1 MLSKNIMEGPDED
14 EKMLYRP
21 QLLHYKYRTCLEKNL
36 SKLEKYDPATMKSL
50 QAIMLNTKMP
60 SVTSRRLH
68 TSENI
73 RKNIDEEMKKS
84 QQVIVP
90 QWLKYDKNC
99 LRFEG
104 YFDEH
109 VTESA
114 YENWRVRPCTLIYY
128 LDDDCLHVIEKKT
141 ENSGIPQGEF
151 IKRRRVNTE
160 QKSPVH
166 WKEINI
172 GTNLFIFGKN
182 FRICSADKFT
192 VEFYTR
198 NGYVLKP
205 NVNIPEIEPDPKFKN
220 IDYEKMRKT
229 IAEIKE
235 YTEVSL
241 KGGHPNGGLKQ
252 FLENDR
258 KVLSFDI
265 SWYDDKYDKEEKRYK
280 MNYYLSDGQVE
291 VCEIKVNNSGKDP
304 FPLLLRKSKLPKKPH
319 MTYCPGLEVPED
331 EYYKP
336 EDLKIGNYVDIYN
349 RHCRIIGCDDFTR
362 KWFKDNLGIDME
374 SFKYKE
380 HQKPTR
386 IMHPIPPYNG
396 FGSEEDSLLNVFY
409 LNPQGKMKEY
419 ITDKFKRD
427 KHILRFLAK
436 LISPYPSD
444 EERKFMVSFYLRD
457 LAVQVYELPM
467 RNNGRITGKFI
478 EKQRIKNPY
487 TNQYYQEKDFVMG
500 NNIYINKFIFRLL
513 ESDEYTRKYMRD
525 NSEVFKD
532 SDINLIYN
540 RIHAVAQKQGDEDE
554 FLVKML
560 AYIDPNGTN
569 WANSDAIE
577 AGFKSLGVTLSP
589 QQVSTI
595 CGFLRREGMNYN
607 MEDLF
612 NLMK

>member
-1 MLSKNIMEGPDED
+1 
-14 EKMLYRP
+14 
-21 QLLHYKYRTCLEKNL
+21 
-36 SKLEKYDPATMKSL
+36 
-50 QAIMLNTKMP
+50 
-60 SVTSRRLH
+60 
-68 TSENI
+68 
-73 RKNIDEEMKKS
+73 
-84 QQVIVP
+84 
-90 QWLKYDKNC
+90 
-99 LRFEG
+99 
-104 YFDEH
+104 
-109 VTESA
+109 
-114 YENWRVRPCTLIYY
+114 
-128 LDDDCLHVIEKKT
+128 
-141 ENSGIPQGEF
+141 
-151 IKRRRVNTE
+151 
-160 QKSPVH
+160 
-166 WKEINI
+166 
-172 GTNLFIFGKN
+172 
-182 FRICSADKFT
+182 
-192 VEFYTR
+192 
-198 NGYVLKP
+198 
-205 NVNIPEIEPDPKFKN
+205 
-220 IDYEKMRKT
+220 
-229 IAEIKE
+229 
-235 YTEVSL
+235 
-241 KGGHPNGGLKQ
+241 
-252 FLENDR
+252 
-258 KVLSFDI
+258 
-265 SWYDDKYDKEEKRYK
+265 
-280 MNYYLSDGQVE
+280 MNYYLADGQVE

-331 EYYKP
+331 QYYKP

-362 KWFKDNLGIDME
+362 RWFKENLGIDME

-419 ITDKFKRD
+419 ITEKFKRD

-436 LISPYPSD
+436 LISPNPSD

-500 NNIYINKFIFRLL
+500 NNIYINKYIFRLL

-532 SDINLIYN
+532 SDIDLIYN

-577 AGFKSLGVTLSP
+577 NGFKALGVTLSP

-595 CGFLRREGMNYN
+595 CGFLRREGMNYS